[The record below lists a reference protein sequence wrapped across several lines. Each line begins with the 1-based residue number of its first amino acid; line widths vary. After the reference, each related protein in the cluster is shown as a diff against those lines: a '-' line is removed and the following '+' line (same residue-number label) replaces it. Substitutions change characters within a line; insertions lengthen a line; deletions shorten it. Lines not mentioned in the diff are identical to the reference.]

1 MLEPVKATRHV
12 TDMGQ
17 NGWRIT
23 TQSTGIARK
32 NARER
37 NFSNDMDNTII
48 RLWNS
53 LRRHLRT
60 HKKLLGHCNI
70 LQEEYDKLVEDYR
83 LALSR
88 ELAFKRAVDAGKE
101 CEAER
106 NVLLGENAQLRAQIA
121 HLRVHG
127 MTVRGRTGYGVTAF
141 VPNEVLD
148 KVRHNPE
155 KQDALRTAI
164 FDALLHRAL
173 AAMWNI
179 NSRGAIM
186 ATIFSPP
193 DVNGNSEPCGVLF
206 DSSDRIVMAEV
217 TTSTER
223 RRLKQ

>member
-1 MLEPVKATRHV
+1 LRSRRQLNL
-12 TDMGQ
+12 DLG
-17 NGWRIT
+17 RLI
-23 TQSTGIARK
+23 I
-32 NARER
+32 ER
-37 NFSNDMDNTII
+37 DNV
-48 RLWNS
+48 RVN
-53 LRRHLRT
+53 
-60 HKKLLGHCNI
+60 
-70 LQEEYDKLVEDYR
+70 YR
-83 LALSR
+83 LALIR
-88 ELAFKRAVDAGKE
+88 EIAFKHAADNGKE

-186 ATIFSPP
+186 ATIFSPL

-206 DSSDRIVMAEV
+206 DSSDQVVMAEV
-217 TTSTER
+217 TTSIER
-223 RRLKQ
+223 RRLNQ